1 VNGFVSV
8 RDGTVRAL
16 RAITFLRLYNKYREF
31 TMASA
36 TNFWRNLL
44 IVDQRRH
51 VKGCIVE
58 CGVWRGGMI
67 AGIAEVLG
75 PDREYFLFDSFD
87 GLPPAKAMD
96 GKKAIAW
103 QKDSQSP
110 TYYDNCRA
118 PMEYAE
124 RAMMLSSAPKNKIV
138 KGWFCDTLPTFVPP
152 CPIAVLRLDGDW
164 YDSTLIALETLFG
177 YLAQDGIVIIDDY
190 YAWDGCSRAV
200 HDFLSQNQL
209 TARLMQKYGVC
220 VLEPRPAEMACQVL
234 SSDFNAGKHNLQS

>member
-1 VNGFVSV
+1 MTIFMNVGHATIRV
-8 RDGTVRAL
+8 L
-16 RAITFLRLYNKYREF
+16 RAIKFLRLHNKYREF

-36 TNFWRNLL
+36 GHFWRNLL

-67 AGIAEVLG
+67 AGIAEILG
-75 PDREYFLFDSFD
+75 ADREYFLFDSFE

-96 GKKAIAW
+96 GEKAKAW
-103 QKDSQSP
+103 QEDSQSP

-118 PMEYAE
+118 PIEFAE
-124 RAMMLSSAPKNKIV
+124 RAMILSSAPKYKIV
-138 KGWFCDTLPTFVPP
+138 KGWFDDTLPMFIPP

-164 YDSTLIALETLFG
+164 YDPTLIILETLFK
-177 YLAQDGIVIIDDY
+177 YVAHDGVVIIDDY

-200 HDFLSQNQL
+200 HDFLSRHHL
-209 TARLMQKYGVC
+209 TARLTQKYGIC
-220 VLEPRPAEMACQVL
+220 VLEPRP
-234 SSDFNAGKHNLQS
+234 